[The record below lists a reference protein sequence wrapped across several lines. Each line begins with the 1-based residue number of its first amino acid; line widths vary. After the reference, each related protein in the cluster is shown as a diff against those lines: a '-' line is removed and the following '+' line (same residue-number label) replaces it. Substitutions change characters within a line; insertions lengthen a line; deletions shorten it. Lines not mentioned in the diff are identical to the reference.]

1 MAEQFIKQIASYVIK
16 YAPQYGIMVH
26 SPIIAQAVLE
36 SAKGTSNK
44 VKVVV
49 DGKTEWRHNYFGL
62 KWRNNRCAISNEYF
76 EEWTAEQLKD
86 GTYQSIVSKFCK
98 FKSMEDCVI
107 GYFQWTNIP
116 NYANLKGVTDP
127 RTYLE
132 NIKADGYATS
142 LKYVDNLMDVIE
154 KYDLTQYDRKE
165 SKVMGKIIALDAGH
179 GMSTSGKRI
188 TLAGY
193 PDTRE
198 WYLNDRI
205 SDRVEELL
213 SDYDCKVVRVGDTT
227 GKKDISLAQRVKTAN
242 NINADVYV
250 SVHHNAGINGG
261 SGGGTVVYYY
271 SSKAE
276 RATQAKA
283 LYDAIVSRTG
293 LIGNR
298 SEKVKKYPFY
308 VVKNTSMPA
317 FLIENGFMD
326 SKTDVP
332 IILSGTHAEKTAQ
345 GIVAFLVKEFNLQK
359 KQVVETKPETPK
371 TETKKLYR
379 VQVGAF
385 SQKANATKLKSE
397 LESKGYKPVIVES

>member
-1 MAEQFIKQIASYVIK
+1 MS
-16 YAPQYGIMVH
+16 
-26 SPIIAQAVLE
+26 
-36 SAKGTSNK
+36 
-44 VKVVV
+44 
-49 DGKTEWRHNYFGL
+49 
-62 KWRNNRCAISNEYF
+62 
-76 EEWTAEQLKD
+76 
-86 GTYQSIVSKFCK
+86 
-98 FKSMEDCVI
+98 
-107 GYFQWTNIP
+107 
-116 NYANLKGVTDP
+116 
-127 RTYLE
+127 
-132 NIKADGYATS
+132 
-142 LKYVDNLMDVIE
+142 
-154 KYDLTQYDRKE
+154 
-165 SKVMGKIIALDAGH
+165 KIIALDAGH

-332 IILSGTHAEKTAQ
+332 IILSDAHAEKTAQ

-359 KQVVETKPETPK
+359 KQVVETKPEVPK

-385 SQKANATKLKSE
+385 SQKSNATKLKTE
-397 LESKGYKPVIVES
+397 LESKGYKPIIVES